1 MLMKINIKDNRL
13 KIIIAILFLLIA
25 TLVLYLVASQQ
36 TPQTDINHTQT
47 PSNQNKNSEEN
58 SIQNDYK
65 SEEELIT
72 NNGTDI
78 EIIKKYYML
87 LSEGKLK
94 EAFAMRMAGD
104 VSFEEFSSWYKNT
117 EYARPDLFKNLGDN
131 TYDFSVSYK
140 DTNTDKKDY
149 SVRMSVIEGKIK
161 TISSTEFEATEITFG
176 DYTAFSVVRGDK
188 VYLILKKDEAEDIID
203 VGDYSKRAA
212 ETGFAQTFS
221 NLKLSPK
228 ENYLMY
234 STNGWEYLKTEIY
247 DIKNKKKVEN
257 INWGPLDFIGVT
269 PGNGMDF
276 TPDEKYVYYCLD
288 NGMWGGDTGVVYSV
302 PKFNTVFRAMD
313 EKNASVYRGGT
324 CEYKEN
330 ENVIIFTLS
339 EPYPENNPET
349 KIVKYPLGK

>member
-1 MLMKINIKDNRL
+1 MPMKINVKDERL
-13 KIIIAILFLLIA
+13 KYIIVVLFLLVTVFI
-25 TLVLYLVASQQ
+25 LYFANIQNAPQTNITDIQ
-36 TPQTDINHTQT
+36 TPKSQDN
-47 PSNQNKNSEEN
+47 SSEKNF
-58 SIQNDYK
+58 IQNSNK
-65 SEEELIT
+65 TEEATESANT
-72 NNGTDI
+72 
-78 EIIKKYYML
+78 EIIKKYYTL
-87 LSEGKLK
+87 LSEEKLE
-94 EAFAMRMAGD
+94 EAFAMRIAED
-104 VSFEEFSSWYKNT
+104 VSFEEFLSWYKNI
-117 EYARPDLFKNLGDN
+117 EYAIPTDFKDIGDN

-140 DTNTDKKDY
+140 ETNTDAKNY
-149 SVRMSVIEGKIK
+149 SVRMSVMEGKIK
-161 TISSTEFEATEITFG
+161 TLSSKEFDANEITFG

-188 VYLILKKDEAEDIID
+188 IYLILKKGEAENIID
-203 VGDYSKRAA
+203 VGDYSKRAV

-288 NGMWGGDTGVVYSV
+288 NGMWGGMPGEVYSV

-313 EKNASVYRGGT
+313 EEGASFYRGGT

-339 EPYPENNPET
+339 EPYPESNPKT
-349 KIVKYPLGK
+349 KIVKYLLEK

>member
-1 MLMKINIKDNRL
+1 MQINIKDNRL
-13 KIIIAILFLLIA
+13 KAVIAILFLLIVF
-25 TLVLYLVASQQ
+25 LILYFVTIQHAL
-36 TPQTDINHTQT
+36 QTDMNNVQTQN
-47 PSNQNKNSEEN
+47 NQNNNSEKDF
-58 SIQNDYK
+58 IQNNDK
-65 SEEELIT
+65 AEEEVT
-72 NNGTDI
+72 STDSANI
-78 EIIKKYYML
+78 EIINKYYTL
-87 LSEGKLK
+87 LSEGKLE

-104 VSFEEFSSWYKNT
+104 VSFEEFSSWYANI
-117 EYARPDLFKNLGDN
+117 EYAEPQGFKDIGDN
-131 TYDFSVSYK
+131 TYDFSVKYK
-140 DTNTDKKDY
+140 DADTDAKNY
-149 SVRMSVIEGKIK
+149 GVRMSVIEGKIK

-302 PKFNTVFRAMD
+302 PKFNTVFRAMS
-313 EKNASVYRGGT
+313 EEGASVYRGGD
-324 CEYKEN
+324 CEYRKN
-330 ENVIIFTLS
+330 ENAIVFTLS
-339 EPYPENNPET
+339 EPYPESNPET
-349 KIVKYPLGK
+349 KIVKYPLSGR